1 MIPGLCNRPA
11 TEIFAPAGRPNKSAV
26 TPCVVICLHD
36 IQGTP
41 HKRSYPV
48 SWKTEVTNGS
58 GLWTANR
65 LRFSDQE
72 EAAAYV
78 RDFKNRTSWV
88 TDTKVTWCDCPAT
101 HRYVNGELLKKVEL
115 FVQASPEESHS

>member
-1 MIPGLCNRPA
+1 M
-11 TEIFAPAGRPNKSAV
+11 
-26 TPCVVICLHD
+26 
-36 IQGTP
+36 
-41 HKRSYPV
+41 

-88 TDTKVTWCDCPAT
+88 TDTNVTWCDCPAT